1 MSSNS
6 RANKGNK
13 NLRALFSVICIS
25 IIALGLIV
33 YFSTRTSGNDTVN
46 EPTTIVEK
54 PTAVQN
60 AVTLKETTSPTT
72 TEPTTEEP
80 QTEATTQSTSMPL
93 SDTNTPYVS
102 FYKYPIGEA
111 VLKGYTEELVYN
123 ETMGDYRS
131 HTAIDFKGDEGTDVY
146 AINDGRVLS
155 VYNDAM
161 LGMTVEIDHGGKL
174 VAKYSGLEVVNVAK
188 GDEVM
193 IGAKIGTLG
202 KVPFEASSECHLHLE
217 TRLDGDYVNPLDVMG
232 KTD

>member
-33 YFSTRTSGNDTVN
+33 YFSTRTTGNDTVN
-46 EPTTIVEK
+46 EPTTIVDTTK
-54 PTAVQN
+54 AVQN
-60 AVTLKETTSPTT
+60 PVTVKDTTAPAA
-72 TEPTTEEP
+72 TEPATEKA
-80 QTEATTQSTSMPL
+80 TEATTQSTSMPL

-102 FYKYPIGEA
+102 FYKYPIGET
-111 VLKGYTEELVYN
+111 VIKGYTKEPVYN
-123 ETMGDYRS
+123 ETMNYYKS
-131 HTAIDFKGDEGTDVY
+131 HAAIDFKGDEGTDVY

-188 GDEVM
+188 GDHVM
-193 IGAKIGTLG
+193 IGATIGTLG
-202 KVPFEASSECHLHLE
+202 KVPFEAFADCHLHLE
-217 TRLDGDYVNPLDVMG
+217 TRLDGESVNPLDVMG

>member
-33 YFSTRTSGNDTVN
+33 YFSTQTSDKGMVN
-46 EPTTIVEK
+46 EPTTIADTTK
-54 PTAVQN
+54 AVQN
-60 AVTLKETTSPTT
+60 PVTVKDTTAPTT
-72 TEPTTEEP
+72 TEPTTEKP
-80 QTEATTQSTSMPL
+80 TETTTQSTSMPL

-102 FYKYPIGEA
+102 FYKYPIGET
-111 VLKGYTEELVYN
+111 VLKGYTEEPVYN
-123 ETMGDYRS
+123 KTMNHFRS
-131 HTAIDFKGDEGTDVY
+131 HAAIDFKGDEGTDVY

-161 LGMTVEIDHGGKL
+161 LGMTVEIDHGGNL

-188 GDEVM
+188 GESVM
-193 IGAKIGTLG
+193 IGETIGTLG
-202 KVPFEASSECHLHLE
+202 KVPFEASAECHLHLE
-217 TRLDGDYVNPLDVMG
+217 TRLDGDCVNPLDVMG

>member
-33 YFSTRTSGNDTVN
+33 YFSTRTTGNDTVN
-46 EPTTIVEK
+46 EPTTIVDTTK
-54 PTAVQN
+54 AVQN
-60 AVTLKETTSPTT
+60 PVTVKDTTAPTT
-72 TEPTTEEP
+72 TEPTTEKP
-80 QTEATTQSTSMPL
+80 TETTTQSTSMPL

-102 FYKYPIGEA
+102 FYKYPIGET

-123 ETMGDYRS
+123 KTMRDFRS

-188 GDEVM
+188 GDSVM
-193 IGAKIGTLG
+193 IGATIGTLG
-202 KVPFEASSECHLHLE
+202 KVPFESSSDCHLHLE
-217 TRLDGDYVNPLDVMG
+217 TRLDGVCVNPLDVMG

>member
-33 YFSTRTSGNDTVN
+33 YFSTRTSNNDMVN

-60 AVTLKETTSPTT
+60 PVTLKETTAPAT
-72 TEPTTEEP
+72 TEPTTQPTTEP
-80 QTEATTQSTSMPL
+80 TTQSTSMPL
-93 SDTNTPYVS
+93 SQTNTPFVS
-102 FYKYPIGEA
+102 FYKYPIGET

-123 ETMGDYRS
+123 ETMGHYRS
-131 HTAIDFKGDEGTDVY
+131 HTAIDFKGDEGTDVF
-146 AINDGRVLS
+146 AINDGRVLN

-161 LGMTVEIDHGGKL
+161 MGMTVEIDHGGTL
-174 VAKYSGLEVVNVAK
+174 IAKYSGLEVVNVSK
-188 GDEVM
+188 GDSVM
-193 IGAKIGTLG
+193 IGATIGTLG
-202 KVPFEASSECHLHLE
+202 KVPFESSSDCHLHFE
-217 TRLDGDYVNPLDVMG
+217 TKYEGEYVNPLDAMA
-232 KTD
+232 KSD